1 MKRLL
6 AVVLLAGCL
15 TGISLA
21 AETADTAGEA
31 AANAS
36 AAAATAE
43 LLAPDAAVFV
53 IGKNKTFHLEQCGV
67 IERAKKDGK
76 EIGKDIAQTTS
87 AEATANGLNAC
98 KQCIDKD
105 ARKKP
110 SKTDKTDVKNPD
122 RKNAE

>member
-15 TGISLA
+15 TGVGFA
-21 AETADTAGEA
+21 AETAAQDEA

-36 AAAATAE
+36 ATATAAPE
-43 LLAPDAAVFV
+43 LLAPDAKVFV
-53 IGKNKTFHLEQCGV
+53 IGKNKIFHLEQCGV

-76 EIGKDIAQTTS
+76 EIGKDIAQTTY
-87 AEATANGLNAC
+87 AEATVQGLNAC

-110 SKTDKTDVKNPD
+110 SKTPD

>member
-6 AVVLLAGCL
+6 TVVLLAGCL
-15 TGISLA
+15 AGISFA
-21 AETADTAGEA
+21 AETPD
-31 AANAS
+31 NAS
-36 AAAATAE
+36 ATTTAATAATAE

-76 EIGKDIAQTTS
+76 DITSTTY
-87 AEATANGLNAC
+87 AEATAQGLNAC

-110 SKTDKTDVKNPD
+110 SKTDKTD
-122 RKNAE
+122 